1 MAQHLLKFNPNE
13 KIDSEQLIKIL
24 KPDFSPIGHHR
35 RQSQE
40 IVMTKFIAFLKSM
53 EGMFHVTKSLQDK
66 FQKGSYTLVLFMSV
80 IGLIK
85 FLAC

>member
-1 MAQHLLKFNPNE
+1 MAQHLLKYNPNE

-53 EGMFHVTKSLQDK
+53 EGVLAVTKSLLDK
-66 FQKGSYTLVLFMSV
+66 FQHRCYTLVVFIVV
-80 IGLIK
+80 IDLIK
-85 FLAC
+85 FLAL